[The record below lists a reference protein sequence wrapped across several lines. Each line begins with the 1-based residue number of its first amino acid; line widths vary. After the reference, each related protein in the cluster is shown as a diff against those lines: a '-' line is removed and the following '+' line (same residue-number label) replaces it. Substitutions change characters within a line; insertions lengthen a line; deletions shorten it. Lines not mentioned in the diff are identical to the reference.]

1 MSAYNLPDYWSEY
14 FEYKTLHKIH
24 GQTTLESLVILFQ
37 QLKRNAQKLQTTLGG
52 GQLEYLALILPPATH
67 NTIPNSTLFVRPT
80 DPDIFSPTAPTGIV
94 ICAGSGAIVTLTVV
108 DITTQKISHNELKR
122 QYNETQAVKSALQ
135 MQFTTSIDGNY
146 LRPLRNMHTD
156 MINN

>member
-1 MSAYNLPDYWSEY
+1 M
-14 FEYKTLHKIH
+14 
-24 GQTTLESLVILFQ
+24 
-37 QLKRNAQKLQTTLGG
+37 
-52 GQLEYLALILPPATH
+52 
-67 NTIPNSTLFVRPT
+67 RPT
-80 DPDIFSPTAPTGIV
+80 DPDIFSPTAPAGIV
-94 ICAGSGAIVTLTVV
+94 ICAGSGAIVTLTVL
-108 DITTQKISHNELKR
+108 DIATQKISHNELKR

>member
-14 FEYKTLHKIH
+14 FEYKKLHKIH

-67 NTIPNSTLFVRPT
+67 NTIPNSTLFVRQQIQ
-80 DPDIFSPTAPTGIV
+80 IFLVLQRPQVLWSV
-94 ICAGSGAIVTLTVV
+94 Q
-108 DITTQKISHNELKR
+108 DQEL
-122 QYNETQAVKSALQ
+122 
-135 MQFTTSIDGNY
+135 
-146 LRPLRNMHTD
+146 
-156 MINN
+156 